1 MNLSGPLVSV
11 VIPTKNRPQLAL
23 RAVRSVLAQ
32 TLEAIETIVVID
44 GPDKTTEQN
53 LRQLDDPR
61 VRMILF
67 PISLGAGSARNA
79 GVRQARAD
87 WVAFLDDDDEWLPQK
102 LEVQFQAAQESTHL
116 YPVIACRLIARSED
130 VDLVWPYRFPKPGEI
145 LSEYLFCQSSLF
157 GGEGLV
163 IPSMILTKKELLER
177 VPFTSGLQRYQ
188 DIDWLLRAS
197 GMKGVHVEF
206 VSTLAPLVV
215 WNNEENRRRVSNT
228 ADWSWSLSWAQ
239 TNRSLF
245 TPRAYAS
252 FVLTLVSLTAARGR
266 DWKAFYLL
274 ISEAHRR
281 GKLSLNDLLAHLI
294 IWLIP
299 QKVRRRLTPLFRKQ
313 DQGGNRTSMNCQG
326 KGDE

>member
-11 VIPTKNRPQLAL
+11 VIPTKNRPQLVV
-23 RAVRSVLAQ
+23 RAVQSVLAQ

-61 VRMILF
+61 VRMILS

-79 GVRQARAD
+79 GVHQARAD

-102 LEVQFQAAQESTHL
+102 LEVQFQAAQESTHP
-116 YPVIACRLIARSED
+116 YPVIACRVIARSEN
-130 VDLVWPYRFPKPGEI
+130 VDLVWPYRLPKPGEI

-177 VPFTSGLQRYQ
+177 VPFTSGLQRHQ

-206 VSTLAPLVV
+206 VSTLAPLAV
-215 WNNEENRRRVSNT
+215 WNIEENRRRLSNT
-228 ADWSWSLSWAQ
+228 ADWSWSLSWGQA
-239 TNRSLF
+239 NRSLF

-252 FVLTLVSLTAARGR
+252 FVLTWVSLTAARER
-266 DWKAFYLL
+266 NWKAFYLL

-299 QKVRRRLTPLFRKQ
+299 QKVRRRLTPLFRKR
-313 DQGGNRTSMNCQG
+313 DQGRNRTSLNCQR